1 MKELFKSYDEQV
13 LKSKPLIW
21 ITALHWILPLAL
33 ILCVLTYLYGW
44 FLPYSIELT
53 SSKVGDFIYPAV
65 WIASVCVIILL
76 VVYFIRQLRFNALRL
91 HHSLPYKKPYLHFF
105 IFLIII
111 FTFTAIPHMAS
122 LGALHKCQFSI
133 DEYEVASELGI
144 LERGITHFAANNR
157 MDYHSL
163 ADFDTLSVSKK
174 ERATLRI
181 DAQRNGYTYDE
192 YKRHSYSQVG
202 DSIHLARVSMKY
214 NNSSNTLEVISLIE
228 AKEEVRLFKEVA
240 FKYGGRFSN
249 RTPMEHI
256 RERADYSEKGIV
268 VSYSDNSG
276 DYNAIKNLSEL
287 NKHYSLHQD
296 ILQKDNSF
304 YAGSWSFWKYYV
316 TLPFF
321 LSLLLYILSASQR
334 VDLGW
339 ALLVGAIS
347 FVIGGVLTG
356 LFSVLTSFSWEQHAL
371 EWFWLLMI
379 STFLIIYLYIIHGSS
394 LRSGIKR
401 AFAIALHLLSPILF
415 WFYWVLG
422 DEIHASRNQDAMYD
436 LHQEVLPS
444 AVYYDLGY
452 LLLIVVCLV
461 GIYLFNRYYTQ
472 QYVYPRD

>member
-1 MKELFKSYDEQV
+1 MKKLFKSYDEQV

-53 SSKVGDFIYPAV
+53 SSKVGDFINPAV
-65 WIASVCVIILL
+65 WITTVCVIILL
-76 VVYFIRQLRFNALRL
+76 VVYFIRQLRFNAPRL

-105 IFLIII
+105 IFLITI
-111 FTFTAIPHMAS
+111 FTFTAIPHMAP

-157 MDYHSL
+157 MDYHSPVDL
-163 ADFDTLSVSKK
+163 DTLSMSTK
-174 ERATLRI
+174 ENATLMS
-181 DAQRNGYTYDE
+181 DAQHSGSIYYNQL
-192 YKRHSYSQVG
+192 SYSQVG
-202 DSIHLARVSMKY
+202 DSIHLARVSMNYYY
-214 NNSSNTLEVISLIE
+214 NNSNTLEVISLIE

-268 VSYSDNSG
+268 VNYSENSS
-276 DYNAIKNLSEL
+276 DYNAIKNLLEL
-287 NKHYSLHQD
+287 NRHYSLHQD

-304 YAGSWSFWKYYV
+304 YAGSLSFWKYYFI
-316 TLPFF
+316 LPFF

-339 ALLVGAIS
+339 ALLVGALS

-356 LFSVLTSFSWEQHAL
+356 LFSVLTSFSWEQRAL
-371 EWFWLLMI
+371 EWFWLFMI

-394 LRSGIKR
+394 FRSGIKR
-401 AFAIALHLLSPILF
+401 AFAIALHLLSPIVF
-415 WFYWVLG
+415 WFYWILG
-422 DEIHASRNQDAMYD
+422 DEIHESRNQGEMYD

-444 AVYYDLGY
+444 DVYYDLGY

-461 GIYLFNRYYTQ
+461 GIYLFNRYYTRR
-472 QYVYPRD
+472 YVYPKD